1 MCPRC
6 GNAPGDGWAF
16 CSRCGYRLDVERHV
30 ARDQRSIAP
39 AAGTSGELR
48 QVTALYCDLAESTPL
63 LNDPDYDVLI
73 QNYHVVCTR
82 IVEEQFGGRVQD
94 RFGDG
99 FLVYFGFPTV
109 LEHKELRAVRTALA
123 LMTAIGKLRTSAGP
137 LRARIGISNGSV
149 VVKQVGAQQLPVG
162 EAPALAARLLSEAMP
177 GAVLISESTLRL
189 VEPYFDVRD
198 VGPRLPKGFTRITE
212 VYEVIRERATGN
224 RLEMLRSGRL
234 SPLIGR
240 DSQVATLL
248 DAWEEVKAQKQ
259 RQVVLVCGEPGIG
272 KSRLV
277 IALQQHAEAD
287 ESSWLITCVASPF
300 YQNTAFYPVIDL
312 LQRHVL
318 GFESADTD
326 AMRSEKL
333 SRWLDQ
339 FNRLGSPHGFSTQ
352 RAAPLLERLLSIERD
367 GVDAPSDNP
376 QADKQRTMTTL
387 LQLLR
392 IRASEQPVLFICE
405 DVHWA
410 DASTVDLLDQL
421 VEMEP
426 SLPILIVLTFRPEF
440 DSQEWWG
447 VTGCRS

>member
-1 MCPRC
+1 
-6 GNAPGDGWAF
+6 
-16 CSRCGYRLDVERHV
+16 
-30 ARDQRSIAP
+30 
-39 AAGTSGELR
+39 
-48 QVTALYCDLAESTPL
+48 VTALYCDLAESTPL

-312 LQRHVL
+312 LQRTCSGSRVRIR
-318 GFESADTD
+318 
-326 AMRSEKL
+326 MRCGPRS
-333 SRWLDQ
+333 S
-339 FNRLGSPHGFSTQ
+339 
-352 RAAPLLERLLSIERD
+352 RD
-367 GVDAPSDNP
+367 GWTSSTASVHRTASPPSG
-376 QADKQRTMTTL
+376 R
-387 LQLLR
+387 R
-392 IRASEQPVLFICE
+392 RCWSGC
-405 DVHWA
+405 
-410 DASTVDLLDQL
+410 
-421 VEMEP
+421 
-426 SLPILIVLTFRPEF
+426 
-440 DSQEWWG
+440 
-447 VTGCRS
+447 CRSNAMALTHRATTRRRTSSAP